1 MWLKLEKQGIVIGM
15 MPARQVYAD
24 AIAGQALLDLVYF
37 CDERSG
43 RKVAIF
49 LWLSA
54 SYGQA
59 LAVDNKLAGG

>member
-1 MWLKLEKQGIVIGM
+1 VDEKYLTLAKADLGTDFDAVAGTIKLEKQGIVIGM

-43 RKVAIF
+43 R
-49 LWLSA
+49 
-54 SYGQA
+54 
-59 LAVDNKLAGG
+59 